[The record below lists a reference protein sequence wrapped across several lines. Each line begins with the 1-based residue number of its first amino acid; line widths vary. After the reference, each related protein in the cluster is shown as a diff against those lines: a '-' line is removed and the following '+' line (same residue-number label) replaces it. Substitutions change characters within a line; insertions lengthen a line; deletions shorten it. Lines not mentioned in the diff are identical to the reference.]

1 MLLGVEVALNN
12 RPLDYTV
19 IPVLQRFQLNFG
31 AGNFRGRRP
40 STSALRML
48 LRLTAVKYAGLVGSG
63 FLCKVS
69 QDMTTGDKGKPF
81 FSFCSFI
88 YSLPT
93 QQDCVLPVVLYSM
106 PESVTRNRFVPFSGI
121 ECRKPSTEPSCSKT
135 SIVLRGGSRSFLRRG
150 CTSKE

>member
-81 FSFCSFI
+81 FLFVPLFTLSRLSKI
-88 YSLPT
+88 VYSLWFYT
-93 QQDCVLPVVLYSM
+93 ACLKALPVIGLFHSL
-106 PESVTRNRFVPFSGI
+106 E
-121 ECRKPSTEPSCSKT
+121 
-135 SIVLRGGSRSFLRRG
+135 
-150 CTSKE
+150 